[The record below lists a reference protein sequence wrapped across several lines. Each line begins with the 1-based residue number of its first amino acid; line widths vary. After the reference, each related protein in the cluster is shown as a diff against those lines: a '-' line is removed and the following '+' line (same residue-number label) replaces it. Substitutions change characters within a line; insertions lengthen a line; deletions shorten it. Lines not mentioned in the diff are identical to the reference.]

1 MQNMENTDK
10 RLLSISEASKEL
22 GLHPDTLRRLEK
34 KGLLQPIRIGTR
46 KDRRYRQEDIEKI
59 IKQGV

>member
-1 MQNMENTDK
+1 MKNVNK

-59 IKQGV
+59 INQGI

>member
-1 MQNMENTDK
+1 MENVNK

-46 KDRRYRQEDIEKI
+46 KDRRYRQEDIQKI
-59 IKQGV
+59 INQGI

>member
-1 MQNMENTDK
+1 MKNVNK

-34 KGLLQPIRIGTR
+34 KGLLQPIRIGAR

-59 IKQGV
+59 INQGI